1 MLLVALSAFPVGV
14 CELDSGA
21 AAGGAPALGRGK
33 MAVYSKLAE
42 PAWRSGD
49 CREYHKMLQLGA
61 GDGSGA
67 IVLDIFY

>member
-1 MLLVALSAFPVGV
+1 MLLVALNAFPVGV

-42 PAWRSGD
+42 RA
-49 CREYHKMLQLGA
+49 
-61 GDGSGA
+61 
-67 IVLDIFY
+67 